1 MPGTKEIR
9 TKIASVKS
17 TQKITKAM
25 QMVATSKMRRA
36 QERMR
41 LARPYAQRMR
51 DVIGHLTEANPDYK
65 HPFLQERDAKSI
77 GIIVIS
83 TDRGLAGGLNANTF
97 KQTLQ
102 LMREWQGKGAS
113 VNLCLIGSKGLAFFR
128 RLSNVKILAN
138 VSGLGDRPH
147 IKDLIGT
154 VKVMLDAYQKGE
166 IDRLV
171 LVNSQFLNTMTQKP
185 TVEQLLPVQAV
196 DNQGLAEH
204 WDYIYEPDAKKIL
217 ETLLMRYV
225 ESQVYRGAVEN
236 VASEMAAR
244 MVAMKAASDN
254 AGKLISE
261 LQLIYNKARQAAITK
276 ELSEIVGGAAAV

>member
-36 QERMR
+36 QDRMR
-41 LARPYAQRMR
+41 LARPYAQKMR
-51 DVIGHLTEANPDYK
+51 NVIGHLTEANPDYK
-65 HPFLQERDAKSI
+65 HPFLQERDVKGV
-77 GIIVIS
+77 GIIVVS

-97 KQTLQ
+97 KQTLL
-102 LMREWQGKGAS
+102 LMREWQGKGANVS
-113 VNLCLIGSKGLAFFR
+113 LCVIGSKGLAFFR
-128 RLSNVKILAN
+128 RLDVKILGN
-138 VSGLGDRPH
+138 ISGLGDRPH

-154 VKVMLDAYQKGE
+154 VKVMLDAYRNGE
-166 IDRLV
+166 IDRLF
-171 LVNSQFLNTMTQKP
+171 LVNAQFVNTMTQKP
-185 TVEQLLPVQAV
+185 TAEQLLPVVAT
-196 DNQGLAEH
+196 DTEGLSKH
-204 WDYIYEPDAKKIL
+204 WDYIYEPDAKTIL
-217 ETLLMRYV
+217 EGLLMRYV
-225 ESQVYRGAVEN
+225 ESQVYRAAVEN

-254 AGKLISE
+254 AGKLIGE

>member
-36 QERMR
+36 QDRMR
-41 LARPYAQRMR
+41 LARPYAEKMR
-51 DVIGHLTEANPDYK
+51 NVIGHLTEANPDYR
-65 HPFLQERDAKSI
+65 HPFLHEREAKSI

-102 LMREWQGKGAS
+102 LMREWQAKGAS
-113 VNLCLIGSKGLAFFR
+113 VNLCVLGSKGLAFFR
-128 RLSNVKILAN
+128 RLDVKILAN
-138 VSGLGDRPH
+138 ISGLGDRPH

-154 VKVMLDAYQKGE
+154 VKVMLDAYRNGE
-166 IDRLV
+166 IDRLF
-171 LVNSQFLNTMTQKP
+171 LVNAQFVNTMTQKP
-185 TVEQLLPVQAV
+185 TIEQLLPVQPV
-196 DNQGLAEH
+196 DTEGLAEH
-204 WDYIYEPDAKKIL
+204 WDYIYEPDAKTIL
-217 ETLLMRYV
+217 EGLLMRYV

-261 LQLIYNKARQAAITK
+261 LQLVYNKARQAAITK

>member
-36 QERMR
+36 QDRMR
-41 LARPYAQRMR
+41 LARPYAQKMR
-51 DVIGHLTEANPDYK
+51 NVIGHLTEANPDYK
-65 HPFLQERDAKSI
+65 HPFLQERDVKGV

-97 KQTLQ
+97 KQTLL
-102 LMREWQGKGAS
+102 LMREWQGKGANVS
-113 VNLCLIGSKGLAFFR
+113 LCVIGSKGLTFFR
-128 RLSNVKILAN
+128 RLDVKILGN
-138 VSGLGDRPH
+138 VAGLGDRPH

-154 VKVMLDAYQKGE
+154 VKVMLDAYRNGE
-166 IDRLV
+166 IDRLF
-171 LVNSQFLNTMTQKP
+171 LVNAQFVNTMTQKP
-185 TVEQLLPVQAV
+185 TVEQLLPVV
-196 DNQGLAEH
+196 PTDTEGLPKH
-204 WDYIYEPDAKKIL
+204 WDYIYEPDAKTIL
-217 ETLLMRYV
+217 EGVLMRYI
-225 ESQVYRGAVEN
+225 ESQVYRAAVEN

-254 AGKLISE
+254 AGKLIGE